1 MKAFIKL
8 MSLMSL
14 ALFSIVSIHAAGQ
27 PPQKNYDDITAQ
39 NNLGGAKA
47 AALRKFLAMVEAQ
60 RAAEEAARQVAAR
73 RSVEDAI
80 LAATRSAEDDAR
92 RFDERKKTG

>member
-1 MKAFIKL
+1 MKNFIKL

-47 AALRKFLAMVEAQ
+47 GALRQFLAMVEAQ
-60 RAAEEAARQVAAR
+60 RAAEEAARQVAAAR
-73 RSVEDAI
+73 AARSEEDA
-80 LAATRSAEDDAR
+80 AR
-92 RFDERKKTG
+92 QVDESKKTG